1 MTDVYAEISQSNYDI
16 ANDKLELDE
25 INNLLPA
32 DFTLI
37 EERIGDNSAIYYS
50 PKRHEIVLSFKGT
63 TPTKLVDIQE
73 DIIDVGGSLAQP
85 SGQDG
90 RYMEEVAKDYNK
102 IQSKE
107 GRNQLKKSLSSS
119 GLSSPSASIIIILSK
134 FSFSLIYFNPAAIH
148 RW

>member
-1 MTDVYAEISQSNYDI
+1 MTDVYAEIAQSNYDI
-16 ANDKLELDE
+16 EKDKLELDE

-63 TPTKLVDIQE
+63 TPTKLVDIQD
-73 DIIDVGGSLAQP
+73 DIIDVGGSLFQP

-107 GRNQLKKSLSSS
+107 GRNQLKKSLSSNKRN
-119 GLSSPSASIIIILSK
+119 IIQG
-134 FSFSLIYFNPAAIH
+134 FNTSFPCFNVYLIYPSRRCFC
-148 RW
+148 WKC